1 MADPVTYSQLLENSK
16 EIDELLQSPELNED
30 EKEDLEYIWN
40 SLKSREESKF
50 DAIISLVK
58 DCDKQILIRDKEIT
72 ELKRNQNY
80 WKNKRKN
87 IINIIKKAYEQH
99 LIDSMPTGNKYEA
112 TIKQVKS
119 RLVDNYESWTSQ
131 EIKEFGLFKTT
142 MTKRMSDSSTVNW
155 KEETLPDKK
164 AVRDSLEAADGKA
177 PRDAHLSRKFSLTYN
192 LRKRLRIGI

>member
-58 DCDKQILIRDKEIT
+58 DCDKQILIRDKEIS
-72 ELKRNQNY
+72 ELKRNQNF

-87 IINIIKKAYEQH
+87 IINIIKKAYEEH

>member
-1 MADPVTYSQLLENSK
+1 MADPLTYNQLLENSR
-16 EIDELLQSPELNED
+16 EIDELLQSPELNEE

-50 DAIISLVK
+50 DAIISLIK
-58 DCDKQILIRDKEIT
+58 DCDKQILIREKEIT
-72 ELKRNQNY
+72 ELKRNQTY
-80 WKNKRKN
+80 WKNKRKK
-87 IINIIKKAYEQH
+87 IINIIKKAYEEH

-112 TIKQVKS
+112 TIKRVKS
-119 RLVDNYESWTSQ
+119 RLVDNYETWNSQ

-142 MTKRMSDSSTVNW
+142 MTKRMSDNSTVDW

>member
-1 MADPVTYSQLLENSK
+1 MADPLTYNQLLENSR
-16 EIDELLQSPELNED
+16 EIDELLQSPELNEE

-50 DAIISLVK
+50 DAIISLIK
-58 DCDKQILIRDKEIT
+58 DCDKQILIREKEIT
-72 ELKRNQNY
+72 ELKRNQSY

-87 IINIIKKAYEQH
+87 IINIIKKAYEEH

-112 TIKQVKS
+112 TIKRVKS
-119 RLVDNYESWTSQ
+119 RLVDNYETWTSQ

>member
-1 MADPVTYSQLLENSK
+1 MADPLTYSQLLENSR

-87 IINIIKKAYEQH
+87 IINIIKKAYEEH

-112 TIKQVKS
+112 TIRRVKS

-164 AVRDSLEAADGKA
+164 PVRDSLEANDGKA

>member
-1 MADPVTYSQLLENSK
+1 
-16 EIDELLQSPELNED
+16 
-30 EKEDLEYIWN
+30 
-40 SLKSREESKF
+40 
-50 DAIISLVK
+50 
-58 DCDKQILIRDKEIT
+58 
-72 ELKRNQNY
+72 
-80 WKNKRKN
+80 
-87 IINIIKKAYEQH
+87 
-99 LIDSMPTGNKYEA
+99 MPTGNKYEA

>member
-1 MADPVTYSQLLENSK
+1 MADPLTYSQLLENSR
-16 EIDELLQSPELNED
+16 EIDELLQSPELNEE

-50 DAIISLVK
+50 DAIISLIK

-80 WKNKRKN
+80 WKNKRKK
-87 IINIIKKAYEQH
+87 IINIIKKAYEEH
-99 LIDSMPTGNKYEA
+99 LINSMPTGNKYEA

-119 RLVDNYESWTSQ
+119 RLIDSYKSWNSQ

-142 MTKRMSDSSTVNW
+142 MTKKISDNSTVNW

-164 AVRDSLEAADGKA
+164 AVRDSLEANDGKA
-177 PRDAHLSRKFSLTYN
+177 PKDAHLSRKFSLTYN